1 MNIRSKTPQRSFV
14 AGPVGRIEVLADEP
28 TGTSNGVA
36 IVTHPHPLLGGTAE
50 HKVPQLLAHCLR
62 SRGFVTFRPNF
73 RGVGST
79 EGVHDSGDGETE
91 DLLAVV
97 AFLRDRY
104 PDLPFVL
111 AGFSFGTYVL
121 VRLAQRLADAGEP
134 CHRLILTGTAIGAV
148 EGGRSYDTGP
158 VPPGT
163 LVVHGEYD
171 ERVPL
176 KSVLDWARPLA
187 QPVIVIPGTD
197 HFFTRKLH
205 VLQQLVLDYLA
216 TPPR

>member
-1 MNIRSKTPQRSFV
+1 MNIRSNMQRLFV
-14 AGPVGRIEVLADEP
+14 AGPVGRIEVLADKP
-28 TGTSNGVA
+28 IGTASGVA

-50 HKVPQLLAHCLR
+50 HKIPQLLARCLR
-62 SRGFVTFRPNF
+62 SRGFATFRPNF

-79 EGVHDSGDGETE
+79 EGMHDSGEGETE
-91 DLLAVV
+91 DMLAI
-97 AFLRDRY
+97 ATFLRDRY
-104 PDLPFVL
+104 ASLPLIL

-121 VRLAQRLADAGEP
+121 VRVAQHLADAGAPSE
-134 CHRLILTGTAIGAV
+134 RLILTGTAIGPV
-148 EGGRSYDTGP
+148 EGGRSYNTGP
-158 VPPGT
+158 VPAGT

-171 ERVPL
+171 DRVPL
-176 KSVLDWARPLA
+176 KSVLDWARPLS
-187 QPVIVIPGTD
+187 QPVTVIPGTD